1 MSAAISNPVRILVV
15 DDDRTMCE
23 LLRLVLSKD
32 GHEVIITASAEE
44 ALVQVNQHAPQI
56 VITDVVLP
64 QMDGMALCRKLRERP
79 ETSHIPIIIMTT
91 KDETKD
97 KVAGFEAG
105 ADDYL
110 VKPFDPEELKYR
122 VRNLLGRKTSAPAE
136 PKTSAR
142 APGKTIV
149 FFGSKGGVGK
159 TSIALNLALTMQRKA
174 TLKKV
179 ALFDADFAFGDIAAR
194 LNLPTTRSILDL
206 ARNADSLD
214 VELVQQVMVAHSSG
228 LRVLL
233 NPVHPVEAE
242 LITPEQ
248 VKKIMRLITTMFD
261 LVIVDCQSSY
271 DERTLALLDNADM
284 LMLVVTPEIGPI
296 KNARQFLEIAEDLG
310 IPSDKIFIVL
320 NRFNS
325 NVGIEREEIERTYK
339 RKIAFLL
346 ASAGRTITLCTN
358 QGTPLVIAQ
367 PNHPFSQQIAQMA
380 EHLTKQLTQG

>member
-1 MSAAISNPVRILVV
+1 MHPTTFKPVRILVV
-15 DDDRTMCE
+15 DDDRTISE
-23 LLRLVLSKD
+23 LLRLVLTQD
-32 GHEVIITASAEE
+32 GHQVSLANSAED
-44 ALVQVNQHAPQI
+44 ALAQIAQQVPQM

-79 ETSHIPIIIMTT
+79 ETSQIPIVIMTT
-91 KDETKD
+91 RDETKD

-122 VRNLLGRKTSAPAE
+122 VRNLLTRKAAPAQ
-136 PKTSAR
+136 PKANPPP
-142 APGKTIV
+142 AGKTIV

-159 TSIALNLALTMQRKA
+159 TSIALNLSLALQRRA
-174 TLKKV
+174 PSKKV

-194 LNLPTTRSILDL
+194 LNLPTSRSILDL
-206 ARNADSLD
+206 ARNADHLD
-214 VELVQQVMVAHSSG
+214 AELVQQVMVAHSSG

-242 LITPEQ
+242 LVTPDH
-248 VKKIMRLITTMFD
+248 VKKVMALLKSLYD
-261 LVIVDCQSSY
+261 VLVVDCQSSY
-271 DERTLALLDNADM
+271 DERTLAVIDNADI

-296 KNARQFLEIAEDLG
+296 KNARQFLEVAEDLG
-310 IPSDKIFIVL
+310 IPSNKILVVL

-325 NVGIEREEIERTYK
+325 NVGIEHEEIERTFK
-339 RKIAFLL
+339 HKIAFHL

-358 QGTPLVIAQ
+358 QGTPLMIAQ
-367 PNHPFSQQIAQMA
+367 PNHPFSQQIMQMA
-380 EHLTKQLTQG
+380 EYLTKLLTQD

>member
-1 MSAAISNPVRILVV
+1 MSASTPVRILVV
-15 DDDRTMCE
+15 DDDKTMCE

-32 GHEVIITASAEE
+32 GHEVIIAQSAEE
-44 ALVQVNQHAPQI
+44 ALVLVAQRAPQA

-64 QMDGMALCRKLRERP
+64 QMDGVGLCRKLRERP
-79 ETSHIPIIIMTT
+79 ETRNIPIIIMTT

-122 VRNLLGRKTSAPAE
+122 VRNLLARKNAAPAD
-136 PKTSAR
+136 PKSGAH
-142 APGKTIV
+142 ASGKTIV

-159 TSIALNLALTMQRKA
+159 TSIALNLALTMQRKSPH
-174 TLKKV
+174 KKI
-179 ALFDADFAFGDIAAR
+179 ALFDADFAFGDIGAR
-194 LNLPTTRSILDL
+194 LNLPTTRSVLDL
-206 ARNADSLD
+206 ARNADNLD
-214 VELVQQVMVAHSSG
+214 AELVQQVMLAHSSG

-242 LITPEQ
+242 LVTPEH
-248 VKKIMRLITTMFD
+248 VKKIMGLLISLFD

-271 DERTLALLDNADM
+271 DERTLAVIDNADM

-310 IPSDKIFIVL
+310 IPSDKIFVVL

-325 NVGIEREEIERTYK
+325 NVGIESEEIERTYK
-339 RKIAFLL
+339 RKIAFHL

-358 QGTPLVIAQ
+358 QGTPIAIAQ
-367 PNHPFSQQIAQMA
+367 PNHPFSQQIGQMA
-380 EHLTKQLTQG
+380 DYLTKQLTPD

>member
-1 MSAAISNPVRILVV
+1 MSAVISKPVRILVV
-15 DDDRTMCE
+15 DDDKTMCE

-32 GHEVIITASAEE
+32 GHEVILAQSAEE
-44 ALVQVNQHAPQI
+44 ALMKVSQRVPQI

-64 QMDGMALCRKLRERP
+64 QMDGIALCRKLRERP
-79 ETSHIPIIIMTT
+79 ETSHLPIIIMTA

-97 KVAGFEAG
+97 KVLGFEAG

-122 VRNLLGRKTSAPAE
+122 VRNLLARQVAVPAE
-136 PKTSAR
+136 QKISAR

-159 TSIALNLALTMQRKA
+159 TSIASNLALTMQRRA
-174 TLKKV
+174 QSKKV

-206 ARNADSLD
+206 ARNADNLD
-214 VELVQQVMVAHSSG
+214 AELVQQVMIAHSSG

-233 NPVHPVEAE
+233 NPVNPVEAE
-242 LITPEQ
+242 LVLPDH
-248 VKKIMRLITTMFD
+248 VKKVMALIKCLYD

-271 DERTLALLDNADM
+271 DERMLAVLDNAD
-284 LMLVVTPEIGPI
+284 LVMLVVTPEIGPI
-296 KNARQFLEIAEDLG
+296 KNARQFLEVAEDLG
-310 IPSDKIFIVL
+310 IPSDKILVVL
-320 NRFNS
+320 NRFDS
-325 NVGIEREEIERTYK
+325 NVGIDREEIERTFK
-339 RKIAFLL
+339 HKIAFHM
-346 ASAGRTITLCTN
+346 ASAGRAITQSTN

-367 PNHPFSQQIAQMA
+367 PNHPFSLQISQMA
-380 EHLTKQLTQG
+380 DHLTKQLTPD